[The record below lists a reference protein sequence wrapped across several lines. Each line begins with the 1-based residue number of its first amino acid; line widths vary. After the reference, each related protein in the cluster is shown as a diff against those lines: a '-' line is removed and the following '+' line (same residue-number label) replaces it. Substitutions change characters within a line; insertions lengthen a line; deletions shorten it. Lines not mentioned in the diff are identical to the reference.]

1 MIFAAGYFQPLYFKI
16 YQPCYYWLSLPNL
29 PFKYFSMTKSLNAV
43 NVFALVLGIYL
54 TIEGV
59 LGLFNPLLFGLFSTT
74 LLHTIIHILLGVSG
88 IYAGLRNHARN
99 FCYFTGVLLL
109 VVGLLFFVP
118 VIEINPCMLSDV
130 QLQHGMRLTLQAR

>member
-1 MIFAAGYFQPLYFKI
+1 
-16 YQPCYYWLSLPNL
+16 
-29 PFKYFSMTKSLNAV
+29 MTKSLNAV

-59 LGLFNPLLFGLFSTT
+59 LGLFNPLLFGLFSTN
-74 LLHTIIHILLGVSG
+74 LLHTIIHILLGVTG

-99 FCYFTGVLLL
+99 FCYFTGFLLL

-118 VIEINPCMLSDV
+118 AVEPLLVKLFNLNKAVAIFNIIVGILALLFAMLTPKRPV
-130 QLQHGMRLTLQAR
+130 PGRH

>member
-1 MIFAAGYFQPLYFKI
+1 
-16 YQPCYYWLSLPNL
+16 
-29 PFKYFSMTKSLNAV
+29 MTKSLNAV

-59 LGLFNPLLFGLFSTT
+59 LGLFNPLLFGVFSTNM
-74 LLHTIIHILLGVSG
+74 LHTVIHILLGVSG

-99 FCYFTGVLLL
+99 FCYFTGFLLL

-118 VIEINPCMLSDV
+118 AIAPLLVKLFNLNRPVAVFNIIVGIVALLFAMLTPKRPVPGS
-130 QLQHGMRLTLQAR
+130 H